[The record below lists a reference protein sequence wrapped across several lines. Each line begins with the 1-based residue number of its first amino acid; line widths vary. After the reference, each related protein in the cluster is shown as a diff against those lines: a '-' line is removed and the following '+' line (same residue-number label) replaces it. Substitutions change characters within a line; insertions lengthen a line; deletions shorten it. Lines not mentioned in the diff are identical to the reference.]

1 MICVFEGP
9 NGAGK
14 STLIAELVV
23 RRSTPS
29 VVIHNGPSTTPLDDY
44 TGQLRQA
51 LADSREGIS
60 TFIDR
65 FNFGEQVYP
74 VLYGREGLIDEVQ
87 DELIVQIGAS
97 LGVHWFVLCPPVK
110 RLAEGLSAKAE
121 TYDFLILA
129 KERDR
134 FIEVAEH
141 HQKRWPSN
149 VHIYYVDHPVEHLV
163 KSVENVMKY
172 ARPAR

>member
-14 STLIAELVV
+14 TTLIVEFVV
-23 RRSTPS
+23 RRSTPC
-29 VVIHNGPSTTPLDDY
+29 VVVHNGPSKTPLDDY

-51 LADSREGIS
+51 LADDREGIS

-74 VLYGREGLIDEVQ
+74 DLYGREGLIDEVQ

-97 LGVHWFVLCPPVK
+97 LGVHWFVLCPPVS
-110 RLAEGLSAKAE
+110 RLAAGLDAKAE
-121 TYDFLILA
+121 SYDFLVLA
-129 KERDR
+129 KERDA
-134 FIEVAEH
+134 FIEVAQH
-141 HQKRWPSN
+141 HAKRWPAN
-149 VHIYYVDHPVEHLV
+149 VHLYTQDRPIDFLV

-172 ARPAR
+172 SRSAA